1 MRALAVTGLLLSLA
15 IAPVNA
21 AGNDDRNFFETRVR
35 PLLIKHC
42 LACHGSKKQE
52 SGLRL
57 DTRAGWAR
65 GGELGPAIV
74 PGKPSDSRLIQA
86 VTYSDPTLKMPPRG
100 KLSATE
106 IADLTR
112 WVQEGA
118 FDPRKATSDSDAP
131 KRMTLEQARSFW
143 AFRPLNSP
151 RVPTLPET
159 TSVQTPVDAFVWD
172 QLRHRGL
179 SAVGPANKRTLIRR
193 ATFDLTGLPP
203 TPADITAFLDDK
215 SPQALN
221 RVLDRLLDSPAYG
234 ERWGRHWLDVARYA
248 DTAGDGSDYPVREA
262 YKYRDWVIDAFN
274 RDMPF
279 DQFLREQIA
288 GDILALS
295 QSANRPKH
303 YARQVTATG
312 FLAIGKRYGYK
323 ASPDYQYLDFADV
336 IDSVGRSLLGLS
348 LGCAR
353 CHDHKYDPISAADYY
368 ALYGILQSTTW
379 AFPGGEEQKRPAH
392 FPPLVP
398 PTLTAKLERR
408 KAQELARIDKQLS
421 SLKRR
426 QMQLDSNWRAGGV
439 DLGFEAQKPRQRPA
453 GPWVCAGP
461 IEITTKAQSP
471 YQHVHPKGT
480 LGVRIGSGKAT
491 DGLRYV
497 FKDGLRATAGRQM
510 HFTVDFRSL
519 DSPGKSGAFRFYL
532 GRGVVQSLAI
542 QCSATATEFAI
553 RNGNRWETVRRITP
567 GTWYTLRISIDPA
580 SKTFSGV
587 VGTPDDLTTFASKA
601 VGPGWDGI
609 ADCFICDATGHVA
622 GPACS
627 RDLDNIGLQDEA
639 FAPPGGPPVKPR
651 GVTPRDK
658 TLAAAA
664 TKEIEVL
671 KQKRRTREEKPAY
684 EVAYGVSEG
693 TPVNA
698 HIQQRGEPNR
708 PGPEIPR
715 RFLEVLGGDRLSKPA
730 AGSGR
735 LELADW
741 ITRRKNP
748 LTARVFVNRV
758 WLWHFGHGLVSTPSD
773 FGSRGQ
779 PPTHPRLLDWL
790 AVQFINSG
798 WSVKALHRLIMNSRT
813 YQLASDDDDRN
824 LQVDPDNRWHWRF
837 ARRPLDAESIRDAM
851 LVLSGQLNRKIPQ
864 AHPFPPVN
872 TWGFSIHH
880 PFHAVY
886 DSNHRSVY
894 LMVQRNRRHPYLAL
908 FDAADPNQSVATRQP
923 TTTPTQALYLMNS
936 PFVHAQARGFA
947 SRLLALPHTPRARVR
962 VAFEMAHGHQ
972 PDELE
977 ITNALAFVTA
987 YQETLSD
994 DQDNPKRELAAWSAL
1009 ARVLLTSNGFL
1020 YVD

>member
-1 MRALAVTGLLLSLA
+1 M
-15 IAPVNA
+15 
-21 AGNDDRNFFETRVR
+21 GNDDRPFFETRIR

-57 DTRAGWAR
+57 DSRAGWAR
-65 GGELGPAIV
+65 GGEQGPSII
-74 PGKPSDSRLIQA
+74 PGQPRNSLLIQA
-86 VTYSDPTLKMPPRG
+86 VNHSDPSLKMPPRG
-100 KLSATE
+100 KLSKTE

-112 WVQEGA
+112 WVQRGA
-118 FDPRKATSDSDAP
+118 FDPRKLASDTTAP
-131 KRMTLEQARSFW
+131 KRMTLEQARGFW
-143 AFRPLNSP
+143 AFRPLTSP
-151 RVPTLPET
+151 RVPNLPGT
-159 TSVQTPVDAFVWD
+159 TAVQTPVDAFVWD
-172 QLRHRGL
+172 QLHDHEL
-179 SAVGPANKRTLIRR
+179 SAVAPADKRTLIRR

-203 TPADITAFLDDK
+203 TLADITAFLDDN
-215 SPQALN
+215 SPQAVK
-221 RVLDRLLDSPAYG
+221 RVVDRLLDSPAYG

-288 GDILALS
+288 GDILALG
-295 QSANRPKH
+295 QSVDRPKR
-303 YARQVTATG
+303 YASQVTATG

-392 FPPLVP
+392 FPSLVP
-398 PTLTAKLERR
+398 PTLTAKLETR
-408 KAQELARIDKQLS
+408 KAEELARLDTQLS
-421 SLKRR
+421 AVKRR
-426 QMQLDSNWRAGGV
+426 QMELSPNWRVGGV
-439 DLGFEAQKPRQRPA
+439 DLGFEAQKPNQRP
-453 GPWVCAGP
+453 GNPWVCAGP
-461 IEITTKAQSP
+461 IEITAEAQSP
-471 YQHVHPKGT
+471 FQHIHPKGT
-480 LGVRIGSGKAT
+480 LGVRIGSGKPT

-519 DSPGKSGAFRFYL
+519 ESPGKSGAFRFYL

-553 RNGNRWETVRRITP
+553 RNGNKWEIVRRIAP
-567 GTWYTLRISIDPA
+567 GTWYTLRLSIDPA
-580 SKTFSGV
+580 KKTYSGV
-587 VGTPDDLTTFASKA
+587 VGTPDDLTTFANKV

-609 ADCFICDATGHVA
+609 ADCFICDAAGHVA

-639 FAPPGGPPVKPR
+639 FAPPDGPPVKPKR
-651 GVTPRDK
+651 ATPGAE
-658 TLAAAA
+658 TLSAE
-664 TKEIEVL
+664 TSKKIEAL
-671 KQKRRTREEKPAY
+671 NLKRRTRVEQPAY

-693 TPVNA
+693 TPVDA
-698 HIQQRGEPNR
+698 RIQQRGEPDR
-708 PGPEIPR
+708 LGREIPR

-735 LELADW
+735 LELANW
-741 ITRRKNP
+741 ITRRQNP

-773 FGSRGQ
+773 FGSRGEL
-779 PPTHPRLLDWL
+779 PTHPRLLDWL

-837 ARRPLDAESIRDAM
+837 SRRPLDAESIRDAM

-864 AHPFPPVN
+864 AHPFPPVS

-894 LMVQRNRRHPYLAL
+894 LMVQRNQRHPYLAL

-936 PFVHAQARGFA
+936 PFVHTQARGFA
-947 SRLLALPHTPRARVR
+947 RRLLASPGTARARVR
-962 VAFEMAHGHQ
+962 VAFEMAHGRQ
-972 PDELE
+972 PDDLE
-977 ITNALAFVTA
+977 ITNALTFVTA
-987 YQETLSD
+987 YQKKLSGGP
-994 DQDNPKRELAAWSAL
+994 DNPKRELAAWSAL
-1009 ARVLLTSNGFL
+1009 TRVLLTSNGFL